1 LRNGESELQQMRGRS
16 DVAARHRRVHV
27 AVEKPAARVPH
38 AAEIDLRFGDPQR
51 ERLQHR
57 VRSVTGDARRERPR
71 VGRGVRIGK
80 DRNVQAV
87 AQRVARRLGPAG
99 RGARSLAGAAIPA
112 ARCGPLLAAHATG
125 AVGAAG
131 ASIT

>member
-1 LRNGESELQQMRGRS
+1 LRNGESVLQQMRGRS
-16 DVAARHRRVHV
+16 AVAARHRRVHV
-27 AVEKPAARVPH
+27 AVEQPAARVPH

-71 VGRGVRIGK
+71 IGRGVRIGK